1 MITLLDTPTHKI
13 ETAGRL
19 PNASEN
25 AISWRNSELA
35 SSDWIMPT
43 TDHPQHAAYVT
54 YRQALRDWP
63 ASVNFPAT
71 RPTL

>member
-1 MITLLDTPTHKI
+1 MITLLDTGTHKI

-19 PNASEN
+19 PSDSEK
-25 AISWRNSELA
+25 AVFWRDGQLSFT
-35 SSDWIMPT
+35 DWIVPT
-43 TDHPQHAAYVT
+43 TDHPQYAAYIT

-63 ASVNFPAT
+63 VSLDFPAT

>member
-1 MITLLDTPTHKI
+1 MNTILDTPTHKI

-19 PNASEN
+19 LNSTEKAV
-25 AISWRNSELA
+25 IWRDMELA
-35 SSDWIMPT
+35 LSDWVVPT

-63 ASVNFPAT
+63 ASNSFPAT